1 MPRLTTTFAAPLDE
15 ETLNGLTLWLDQTMF
30 EGYEGVD
37 YRFECT
43 AAQINTRIPGSMSQS
58 RQERLCAAIDDALNR
73 IVRHLGPAT
82 SVTDSSGD

>member
-1 MPRLTTTFAAPLDE
+1 
-15 ETLNGLTLWLDQTMF
+15 
-30 EGYEGVD
+30 
-37 YRFECT
+37 
-43 AAQINTRIPGSMSQS
+43 MSQS